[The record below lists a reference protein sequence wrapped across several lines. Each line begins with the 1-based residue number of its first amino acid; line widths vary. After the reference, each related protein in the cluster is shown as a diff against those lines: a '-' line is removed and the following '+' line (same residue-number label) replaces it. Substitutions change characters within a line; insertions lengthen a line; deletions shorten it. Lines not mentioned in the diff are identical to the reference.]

1 MPFIS
6 VVIVVIELF
15 KIIFIKHSL
24 VAYLNIEMINISYYS
39 EQAYKEQYN
48 RTIKTNKSL

>member
-15 KIIFIKHSL
+15 KIVIIEKSL
-24 VAYLNIEMINISYYS
+24 LTYINIEMINISYYS
-39 EQAYKEQYN
+39 EQVYREQYN
-48 RTIKTNKSL
+48 RTIKTNKLL